1 MFSGIIEELGE
12 GRSLDKKGPISKLQI
27 LAPNIAPDARAG
39 QSVCVNGACLTVVKI
54 EKDLL
59 CLEIMQETL
68 RRTNLGLL
76 KQKDRVN
83 LERALRVDGR
93 LDGHFLSGH
102 IDGTGIIR
110 KREIKGGDL
119 VIEVEVA
126 LKQILRYIVL
136 KGSVALDGVSLTV
149 STLENGIFG
158 VNIIPYTID
167 NTTLGFKKEG
177 DMVNI
182 ECDILA
188 KYMDR
193 FISRNNQSS
202 ASNVTLSLLK
212 KHGFTP

>member
-12 GRSLDKKGPISKLQI
+12 VRSLDKKGPISKLQI

-119 VIEVEVA
+119 VIEVETA

-149 STLENGIFG
+149 SILENAIFG

-177 DMVNI
+177 DAVNI

-193 FISRNNQSS
+193 IISRNNQTS
-202 ASNVTLSLLK
+202 ASNVTLSLLR